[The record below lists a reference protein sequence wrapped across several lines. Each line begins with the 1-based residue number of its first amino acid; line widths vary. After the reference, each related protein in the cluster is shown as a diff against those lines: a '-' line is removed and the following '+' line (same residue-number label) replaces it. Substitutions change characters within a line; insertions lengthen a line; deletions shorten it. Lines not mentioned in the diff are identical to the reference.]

1 MVQGA
6 QIMIKLTGE
15 QALEA
20 YKSAWRGESNAEIA
34 ERYNITKAQVSAIK
48 NGHCWRS
55 VTLHQKGTVPKMS
68 IEHKKAILLK
78 GQEAD
83 ITIDNRFWDLCEEFG
98 SDIAYLFKQKIYDMR
113 GTLRR
118 RLTIPEVEE
127 IYEQFKKNGSN

>member
-1 MVQGA
+1 MQ
-6 QIMIKLTGE
+6 KLTGE

-20 YKSAWRGESNAEIA
+20 YKAAWRGESNAEIA

-68 IEHKKAILLK
+68 IEQKKDVLLK

-83 ITIDNRFWDLCEEFG
+83 IAIDDRFLALLEEYG
-98 SDIAYLFKQKIYDMR
+98 QDIADQFKQTIYDMR

-118 RLTIPEVEE
+118 KLTIVEVEK
-127 IYEQFKKNGSN
+127 IYKQFRKDG